1 MILLRYIPAV
11 LCGVPFLLN
20 IPYMCNA
27 WRYSPLDRWDWT
39 FLVLFLVNGSFQLGK
54 VYSFRKDK
62 LDLFALAPLGLFAAL
77 MLLGKFR
84 YDINALVIMGAVGFW
99 WSSFW
104 FLFGWRSAYCLIGS
118 FLILA
123 LGCTSTT
130 NWISYILK
138 VQSSTAL
145 TAKFIAAGSLVIWDS
160 FNRRL
165 VVRRGTLC
173 FLLVL
178 AGGLVLL
185 LQSKD
190 MNIRSRPFLLEF
202 VQLHFQDYLGR
213 KQDVDNATRR
223 FFAQSKVEQYS
234 FANDVTSFGVL
245 AVECGN
251 DIHEI
256 HPASHCLR
264 TTGAVI
270 QGEYPVEYDI
280 HGTTITVNEIQ
291 ALTGNGLELVVVW
304 YSNED
309 FSTSNFLGFRRAWK
323 PKKKWMT
330 YQIST
335 PVGNQSITVSQK
347 RMAAFLNAIPSSLNP
362 KWQKEQEIR

>member
-1 MILLRYIPAV
+1 MILLLLRYIPAM
-11 LCGVPFLLN
+11 LCGIPFLLSL
-20 IPYMCNA
+20 PYMCNA
-27 WRYSPLDRWDWT
+27 WRYSPLDRWDWI
-39 FLVLFLVNGSFQLGK
+39 FLLLFLVNGGFQLGK
-54 VYSFRKDK
+54 VYSFRKNK
-62 LDLFALAPLGLFAAL
+62 LDLFALTPLGLFAAM
-77 MLLGKFR
+77 MLLCKFR

-130 NWISYILK
+130 YWISYFLK
-138 VQSSTAL
+138 VQTSTAL
-145 TAKFIAAGSLVIWDS
+145 TAKFIAAGSLIIWDS

-165 VVRRGTLC
+165 IVRRGTLC
-173 FLLVL
+173 FLLVM

-185 LQSKD
+185 LQSRD
-190 MNIRSRPFLLEF
+190 MNIRSRPFLLDL
-202 VQLHFQDYLGR
+202 QLHFKDYLGR
-213 KQDVDNATRR
+213 RQDVSKATRR
-223 FFAQSKVEQYS
+223 FFAHSKVEQYS
-234 FANDVTSFGVL
+234 FANDITSFGVL
-245 AVECGN
+245 AVECGD

-264 TTGAVI
+264 TTGATI
-270 QGEYPVEYDI
+270 LAEYPVEYDI
-280 HGTTITVNEIQ
+280 HGAMITVNEIQ
-291 ALTGNGLELVVVW
+291 ALTGNGTELVVVW

-323 PKKKWMT
+323 PNKKWMT

-335 PVGNQSITVSQK
+335 PVTEQTLTVSQA
-347 RMAAFLNAIPSSLNP
+347 RMAVFLNAIPSSLNL
-362 KWQKEQEIR
+362 KSQRKQ